1 MTAAVLELVDVTK
14 TYPGPPPVRVL
25 DEVSLTVFGGEMV
38 AIVGSSGSGKST
50 LLNVAGI
57 LDRATSGLA
66 RVTGSDV
73 DALAERER
81 DALRAATIGFVF
93 QAFHLIPYQT
103 CRHNVMLPLVH
114 RGIPQRRRRELAAE
128 ALEVV
133 GLGHRI
139 DAFPTTLSGG
149 EQQCVAIARAIVH
162 DPVLLLCDEPTGN
175 LDRANTEAV
184 LTLMTDLLS
193 PHRAVVVVTH
203 EEQVRQAANRSVEIR
218 DGSIVV

>member
-1 MTAAVLELVDVTK
+1 
-14 TYPGPPPVRVL
+14 
-25 DEVSLTVFGGEMV
+25 
-38 AIVGSSGSGKST
+38 
-50 LLNVAGI
+50 
-57 LDRATSGLA
+57 
-66 RVTGSDV
+66 
-73 DALAERER
+73 
-81 DALRAATIGFVF
+81 
-93 QAFHLIPYQT
+93 
-103 CRHNVMLPLVH
+103 
-114 RGIPQRRRRELAAE
+114 
-128 ALEVV
+128 V

-149 EQQCVAIARAIVH
+149 EQQRVAIARAIVH